1 MAEVLPFRATC
12 YNPKIIPDLSKVV
25 TQPYDKITPAMQDR
39 YYAASPYNLVRLLLG
54 RRDPDDNSRKNVYT
68 RAAASLR
75 RWIDEAALVPEPE
88 PAFFPYFQEYEVPGR
103 DGLRKLRKGFVGL
116 GRVEDY
122 SKRIVHRHEE
132 TLTGPKQDRLELLKA
147 TRTHFGQLF
156 MLYSDPSGEIERILD
171 GLTAPSPWKQVTDEY
186 GVGHRLWRAHR
197 EKDISAIVSL
207 MKDKPLIIADGHHRY
222 ETALAYRD
230 LCREQ
235 GLEDSRADFTMMT
248 FVRMEGDAVM
258 VLPTHRLIHGL
269 QDFDAN
275 KFRKSAAE
283 LFELEEFDLS
293 SGKKVQAFRERLRE
307 AGQQQPTLGAV
318 AAGIPGGLLLRL
330 KKDVDLARLLPD
342 CAPQQ
347 RALDVVLLHRLVI
360 EKLLGISREEV
371 RKQSHTRYL
380 RDFQEGIETVSKG
393 DAQLC
398 LFLNP
403 TPTEKVRD
411 NALAGLPLPQK
422 STDFYP
428 KLLSGLTLYWMDNP
442 LGI

>member
-1 MAEVLPFRATC
+1 MAEVLPFRAIC
-12 YNPKIIPDLSKVV
+12 YNPKIVPDLSKVV

-39 YYAASPYNLVRLLLG
+39 YYAASPYNLVQLLLG
-54 RRDPDDNSRKNVYT
+54 RRKPDDNRRENVYT
-68 RAAASLR
+68 RAAASLQ
-75 RWIDEAALVPEPE
+75 RWIEETALVPEPE
-88 PAFFPYFQEYEVPGR
+88 PALFPYFQEYEIPGQ

-132 TLTGPKQDRLELLKA
+132 TLTGPKQDRLELLKS
-147 TRTHFGQLF
+147 TRTHLGQLF
-156 MLYSDPSGEIERILD
+156 MLYSDPSGEIEQILD
-171 GLTAPSPWKQVTDEY
+171 GLTDSSPWKHVADEY

-197 EKDISAIVSL
+197 EKEISAIVSL

-235 GLEDSRADFTMMT
+235 GLEDSRVDYIMMT
-248 FVRMEGDAVM
+248 FVRMESDGVM
-258 VLPTHRLIHGL
+258 ILPTHRLIHGL
-269 QDFDAN
+269 QDFGAN
-275 KFRKSAAE
+275 RFKKAAAE

-293 SGKKVQAFRERLRE
+293 SEKNIQAFRERLGE
-307 AGQQQPTLGAV
+307 AGKQQSTLGAV

-342 CAPQQ
+342 CTTGQ

-360 EKLLGISREEV
+360 EKLLGISREKV
-371 RKQSHTRYL
+371 RKQSHTHYL
-380 RDFQEGIETVSKG
+380 RDFRQGIESVLKG

-398 LFLNP
+398 LYLNP
-403 TPTEKVRD
+403 TPIEKVRD
-411 NALAGLPLPQK
+411 NALAGRPLPQK

>member
-12 YNPKIIPDLSKVV
+12 YNPQIIPDLSKVV

-39 YYAASPYNLVRLLLG
+39 YYAASPYNLVRLLVG
-54 RRDPDDNSRKNVYT
+54 RREPDDNRQENVYT
-68 RAAASLR
+68 RATASLR
-75 RWIDEAALVPEPE
+75 RWIEQRALVPQVE

-116 GRVEDY
+116 GKVEDY

-156 MLYSDPSGEIERILD
+156 MLYSDPAGEIEQILND
-171 GLTAPSPWKQVTDEY
+171 LAASSPWKQVTDEY

-207 MKDKPLIIADGHHRY
+207 MKDKPLMIADGHHRY

-235 GLEDSRADFTMMT
+235 GLEDSRADYTMMT
-248 FVRMEGDAVM
+248 FVRMESDGVM

-269 QDFDAN
+269 QDFDAQ
-275 KFRKSAAE
+275 KFSQAAAE
-283 LFELEEFDLS
+283 FFALEELDLS
-293 SGKKVQAFRERLRE
+293 SEKRVQAFRQRLEE

-318 AAGIPGGLLLRL
+318 AAGISGGLLLRL
-330 KKDVDLARLLPD
+330 KKDVDLAGLLPD

-380 RDFQEGIETVSKG
+380 RDFRAGMETVSKG

-398 LFLNP
+398 LYLNP